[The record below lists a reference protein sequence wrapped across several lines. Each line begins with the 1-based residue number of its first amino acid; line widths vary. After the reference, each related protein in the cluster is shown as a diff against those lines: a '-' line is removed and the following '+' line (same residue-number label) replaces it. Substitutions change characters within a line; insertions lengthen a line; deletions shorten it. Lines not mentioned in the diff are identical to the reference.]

1 MSERESYVCIFCS
14 SDIRAT
20 EDTTTVPNLGIL
32 VHSRCYEREQAARTQ
47 ADGDAAAA

>member
-14 SDIRAT
+14 SDIRAA

-32 VHSRCYEREQAARTQ
+32 VHTRCYQQETAGRPTE
-47 ADGDAAAA
+47 DEDSAAA